1 MQIDMYVREK
11 DGKRE
16 IRFPILPAEFSFP
29 DGDAIFITNEIVG
42 RGSVSV
48 PSGTELSTYSWESE
62 FPGSLRKND
71 PMIRG
76 QWQDPKNYINI
87 LRDWKSKGTELNL
100 LITGYPVNVDV
111 YCNEFVPKGAG
122 AFGDIYYEIS
132 FVEARNFTIK
142 TTKVDESQL
151 PKRKSNRPGT
161 YTIVGGDTLWTIS
174 EKFYVSGDKYILIYN
189 ANKEIIERTAKK
201 HGFANSDNGH
211 WIFPGTVIVLPDV

>member
-11 DGKRE
+11 NGKRE
-16 IRFPILPAEFSFP
+16 IRFPILPAEFSFM

-48 PSGTELSTYSWESE
+48 PSGTELGTYSWESE
-62 FPGSLRKND
+62 FPGALRKND

-76 QWQDPKNYINI
+76 QWQDPKNYVNI
-87 LRDWKSKGTELNL
+87 LRDWKNKGTKLNL

-132 FVEARNFTIK
+132 FIEARDITII
-142 TTKVDESQL
+142 TTKVKASDI
-151 PKRKSNRPGT
+151 PKRQAYTPKT
-161 YTIVGGDTLWTIS
+161 YTVVEGDDLWSIALR
-174 EKFYVSGDKYILIYN
+174 FYGDSNKWEDIFQ
-189 ANKEIIERTAKK
+189 ANREIIEQTSRERGTTGQGNA
-201 HGFANSDNGH
+201 HGH
-211 WIFPGTVIVLPDV
+211 WIYPGQVFVLP